1 MAIFTLEK
9 FEAEN
14 LEAQVQ
20 QKTNLPWK
28 VVSSQCSGP
37 NYIPIISFAYE
48 MKIGPEDR
56 EFRSK
61 IRIKAQSDARHGITD
76 LYGFCIEGDAIEALQ
91 ILGMM
96 HQSTTTSNNGE
107 NS

>member
-37 NYIPIISFAYE
+37 DYDPIVGFAYE
-48 MKIGPEDR
+48 MEIGPEDQ

-61 IRIKAQSDARHGITD
+61 IRVKAQSDAMHGITN
-76 LYGFCIEGDAIEALQ
+76 LYGFGIEGDAIEALQ
-91 ILGMM
+91 ILDMM
-96 HQSTTTSNNGE
+96 HLNTTTPNNGE

>member
-1 MAIFTLEK
+1 MATFTLYK
-9 FEAEN
+9 FEAEG

-28 VVSSQCSGP
+28 VVSSHCSGP
-37 NYIPIISFAYE
+37 DYNPIISFAYE
-48 MKIGPEDR
+48 MEIGPEDQ

-61 IRIKAQSDARHGITD
+61 ISVKAQSDARNGITN
-76 LYGFCIEGDAIEALQ
+76 LYGFCIGGDAVEALQ
-91 ILGMM
+91 ILDMM
-96 HQSTTTSNNGE
+96 HQSTTTFNNGE